1 MYNYGKSTPRIGDE
15 DREGPVHV
23 RAVFGQNIGENP
35 VPTETSDRTHAPF
48 VVFEDPDSGMRIG
61 IMKSR
66 KKR

>member
-35 VPTETSDRTHAPF
+35 TSN
-48 VVFEDPDSGMRIG
+48 
-61 IMKSR
+61 
-66 KKR
+66 